1 MRLRNPLALVAGLA
15 IVLGAGSLLVLA
27 WVAVTTD
34 WFSPGG
40 GRSTPTIEVSMT
52 DDLRYDPS
60 ALTVRSGQTIRFA
73 ITNPTAIEH
82 EFVVGDEVLQEV
94 HAEVMV
100 GGMMHDDGHSVAVPS
115 GQTRELIFTF
125 GAPGTLLIGCHVAGH
140 YEAGMHA
147 SINVTP

>member
-15 IVLGAGSLLVLA
+15 IALGGGSLLVLA

-34 WFSPGG
+34 LFSPGG
-40 GRSTPTIEVSMT
+40 GWSTPTIEVSMT

-60 ALTVRSGQTIRFA
+60 ALTVRSGQSVRFA

-82 EFVVGDEVLQEV
+82 EFVVGDEVLQEM
-94 HAEVMV
+94 HAGMMA
-100 GGMMHDDGHSVAVPS
+100 GGMMHDDGHSVSVAP

-147 SINVTP
+147 TITVTP